1 MRCGACV
8 GRVPP
13 SVVPGRWGVAKKSS
27 KQVQDGCSHHF
38 STTTGDT
45 DGLGRLP
52 EANLFSH
59 YVRPKC
65 LGERLYSIIL
75 PSGIVRNNS
84 RYQQLLLNT
93 RRLQQLT
100 LGRFARKWVAL
111 PMGGIR
117 AGVQAAGRMGDGV
130 GAGRAVYILAG

>member
-1 MRCGACV
+1 MRVSKIVRCGACV

-52 EANLFSH
+52 DANLFSH
-59 YVRPKC
+59 YVRPKWTAP
-65 LGERLYSIIL
+65 LARDTQTNHTDQRHVTYS
-75 PSGIVRNNS
+75 
-84 RYQQLLLNT
+84 
-93 RRLQQLT
+93 
-100 LGRFARKWVAL
+100 F
-111 PMGGIR
+111 
-117 AGVQAAGRMGDGV
+117 GDDL
-130 GAGRAVYILAG
+130 RI

>member
-1 MRCGACV
+1 MQNRCIQYSC
-8 GRVPP
+8 
-13 SVVPGRWGVAKKSS
+13 
-27 KQVQDGCSHHF
+27 CC
-38 STTTGDT
+38 
-45 DGLGRLP
+45 LP
-52 EANLFSH
+52 L
-59 YVRPKC
+59 
-65 LGERLYSIIL
+65 
-75 PSGIVRNNS
+75 GIVRNDS